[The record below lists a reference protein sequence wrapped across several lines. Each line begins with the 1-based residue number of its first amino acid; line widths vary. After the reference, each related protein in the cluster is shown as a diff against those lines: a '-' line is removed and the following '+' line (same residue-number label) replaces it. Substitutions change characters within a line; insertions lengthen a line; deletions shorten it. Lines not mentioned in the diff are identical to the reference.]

1 MSPEPLAAL
10 TKFLERAKHVTIVVA
25 ANRDDEE
32 PLTIQRLNLHEDVA
46 NDFLKTAKEAVAES
60 DDTSMKPYDPGYK
73 PEPYEL
79 CTVSLGTESEVA
91 KVIDDLSDVD
101 SIELFEADDEV
112 IDGLRFY
119 AIVVSGSG
127 NRAVFLRS
135 YSPTKELSRRGG
147 FALMMRAGTY
157 NHIRSKVFLFDELV
171 DCFTWGGNIY
181 IRNVVQFQRIF
192 RYFAQLLARAD
203 ATLQQVARRIPISN
217 LDAFRDACKANTL
230 MAAKL
235 AAIARKPYLN
245 RVRMDDIKRAIKEF
259 NLQIPTKIENG
270 QEKLVFETS
279 IKERWLILKLLDD
292 DYLGSVMTR
301 EKYEVNSKTRV

>member
-147 FALMMRAGTY
+147 FALMMRA
-157 NHIRSKVFLFDELV
+157 
-171 DCFTWGGNIY
+171 
-181 IRNVVQFQRIF
+181 
-192 RYFAQLLARAD
+192 
-203 ATLQQVARRIPISN
+203 
-217 LDAFRDACKANTL
+217 
-230 MAAKL
+230 
-235 AAIARKPYLN
+235 
-245 RVRMDDIKRAIKEF
+245 
-259 NLQIPTKIENG
+259 
-270 QEKLVFETS
+270 
-279 IKERWLILKLLDD
+279 
-292 DYLGSVMTR
+292 
-301 EKYEVNSKTRV
+301 